1 LQRFGR
7 TFLTANFIA
16 LHLHEAINTLHDDQP
31 FYSEIQNEKPSFQDQ
46 EVGKISAPHAM
57 LKPFH
62 DAVNFRKCHKFS
74 GASWVYHGKALK

>member
-7 TFLTANFIA
+7 TFLTANFIE

-46 EVGKISAPHAM
+46 AIGKISAPHCYA
-57 LKPFH
+57 
-62 DAVNFRKCHKFS
+62 RTFS
-74 GASWVYHGKALK
+74 